1 MGALFFIE
9 GWGEQG
15 AGGVDREGTGGTG
28 LTGRERGNG
37 VDRKF
42 AGKLFSRKKISPHPF
57 KKALNHWDIYLILI

>member
-37 VDRKF
+37 VDRE
-42 AGKLFSRKKISPHPF
+42 GTGERG
-57 KKALNHWDIYLILI
+57 